1 MDGVVSLDPV
11 VLAGILSVTG
21 AVTVDGIEVNAD
33 NAVDVLL
40 SETYLRF
47 PADQAPADA
56 FFAATSATVFQKLV
70 VGRLGPHAHARCLQ
84 RRRRA
89 AAPLRVVRP

>member
-1 MDGVVSLDPV
+1 MVSLDPV
-11 VLAGILSVTG
+11 VLADILAVTG
-21 AVTVDGIEVNAD
+21 SVTVDGIDITAE

-56 FFAATSATVFQKLV
+56 FFAATSATVFQKLCWAT
-70 VGRLGPHAHARCLQ
+70 GT
-84 RRRRA
+84 
-89 AAPLRVVRP
+89 